1 MERHLHIISPEN
13 PWPANCGTAIDVL
26 NRIKAFK
33 KNDIKIHLHY
43 FDNGITG
50 IPNELNIFCQSIQV
64 YKRKKLSESFSFS
77 KPSTINAVIN
87 PNLIETLK
95 KDNHPLLLEG
105 MQCVELLKALQIE
118 QRKVCV
124 RMHYEEGKYY
134 SELARCSSGLTRKLY
149 YSFES
154 RLLKA
159 FEASLP
165 NNCMYACVSKT
176 DAAHF
181 KKTGITDSRFIPVF
195 TAWKEIDCP
204 DGMGNFCLY
213 QGNLCAPENEKAALW
228 LLNKVF
234 TKVRVPF
241 LIAGKNPGKR
251 LQKAASLCQHTC
263 LISNPGEAEIED
275 LINKAHINVL
285 PCFNKEITG
294 ARLKLLHAL
303 FKGRHCV
310 VTEATV
316 AGTGL
321 EGTCHIGTSSNAF
334 ASIISQLYY
343 QPFEPEEV
351 KLRSHLLSNT
361 YNNDQNI
368 KKFIQYLW

>member
-1 MERHLHIISPEN
+1 MERHLHIISLEI
-13 PWPANCGTAIDVL
+13 PWPASCGNTIDVL

-33 KNDIKIHLHY
+33 ENGIKIHLHY
-43 FDNGITG
+43 FDNDHAG
-50 IPNELNIFCQSIQV
+50 IPNELNLFCESIHV
-64 YKRKKLSESFSFS
+64 YKRKKLAESFSLS
-77 KPSTINAVIN
+77 KPSTVNAVIN
-87 PNLIETLK
+87 QKLIETLA

-105 MQCVELLKALQIE
+105 MQCTGILKALPIQ

-124 RMHYEEGKYY
+124 RMHNEEGKYY
-134 SELARCSSGLTRKLY
+134 NELARCSSSLTQKLY

-154 RLLKA
+154 RLIKA
-159 FEASLP
+159 YETSLP
-165 NNCMYACVSKT
+165 KDCMYACVSKT

-181 KKTGITDSRFIPVF
+181 KSIGMTDSRFIPVF

-204 DGMGNFCLY
+204 DGIGNFCLY

-263 LISNPGEAEIED
+263 LISNPGEAEIND

-294 ARLKLLHAL
+294 IRSKLLHAL

-310 VTEATV
+310 VTDATV

-321 EGTCHIGTSSNAF
+321 EGACHIGKTPNAF

-343 QPFEPEEV
+343 QPFEQEEV
-351 KLRSHLLSNT
+351 RLRSHLLSNT

-368 KKFIQYLW
+368 KEFIQYLW